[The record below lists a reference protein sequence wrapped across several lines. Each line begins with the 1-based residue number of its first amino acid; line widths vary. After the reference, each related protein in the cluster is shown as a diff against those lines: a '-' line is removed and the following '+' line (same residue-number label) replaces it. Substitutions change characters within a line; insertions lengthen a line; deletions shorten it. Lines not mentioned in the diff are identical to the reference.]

1 MKTSPCKHTFRFCSS
16 CSQEVCLSRGSPTH
30 VIMWHSEFSIS
41 PSHPGYVVFFCLQP
55 PESGGKTGIT
65 SSLAVYD
72 RLKKACPRF
81 LKACEEKAYLIRL
94 LITPPETAIRS
105 SAMGCIK
112 NPPMGQLM
120 ASISL
125 HCRTRRSGIL
135 WKDASMPLQSLEVG
149 LRIQQE
155 IRLCRYG
162 NGGGLIG
169 DGGGMELMS
178 SSVSQGS
185 HIFRT

>member
-1 MKTSPCKHTFRFCSS
+1 MKTSPCKHTFRLCSS

-81 LKACEEKAYLIRL
+81 LKACEEKGLSYPAPNYTTRDSDTFFGNGLYKKSAYGPADGSD
-94 LITPPETAIRS
+94 IT
-105 SAMGCIK
+105 
-112 NPPMGQLM
+112 
-120 ASISL
+120 SL
-125 HCRTRRSGIL
+125 PDEEKWHIVE
-135 WKDASMPLQSLEVG
+135 DASMPLQSLEVG